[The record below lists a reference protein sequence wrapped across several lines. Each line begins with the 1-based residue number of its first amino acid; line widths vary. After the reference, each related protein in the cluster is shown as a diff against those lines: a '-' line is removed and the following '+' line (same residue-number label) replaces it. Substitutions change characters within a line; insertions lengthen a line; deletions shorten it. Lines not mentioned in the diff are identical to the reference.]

1 MHRHPSRSVRTAAL
15 LTAGTVAVGVLSA
28 GLVTATSEAAHAS
41 RKPTQVKAA
50 FSAVQVVADAPVVV
64 TGRVRDRGQRRRV
77 VILEQRTRSGWRKVD
92 KAKTAKSGD
101 FTLTVPTNW
110 FHSSKMRVRTPRAR
124 RSPGDVSR
132 AVRMQVVP
140 AYAPIGS
147 PSGWAHSS
155 SDKIRANPCQKI
167 SYGINSAGA
176 LPDPASAAAAIH
188 HAVALVA
195 QATGMRFEFKGE
207 TTAVPFDKQQRKGD
221 PKLVFGW
228 VRDEDTRLDLGPAV
242 AARGGSDKARW
253 ARDARGRRVGE
264 AVTMGVIYDAGE
276 PYMTA
281 ADMYHLTMHELG
293 HAVGLGHVT
302 ATDQHMGTGQEGYDL
317 PTSYS
322 AGDLTGLAKVG
333 LQQGC
338 LRPDR
343 GGRRRYQASMVSPTP
358 LS

>member
-1 MHRHPSRSVRTAAL
+1 MRRQPSRPIRTAAV
-15 LTAGTVAVGVLSA
+15 LTASTLATGVLSV
-28 GLVTATSEAAHAS
+28 GLVPATSDAAHAA
-41 RKPTQVKAA
+41 RRPTKVKAT
-50 FSAVQVVADAPVVV
+50 FSAVQAVSGASVVV
-64 TGRVRDRGQRRRV
+64 TGKVRDRGRRKRV
-77 VILEQRTRSGWRKVD
+77 VILEQRIKSGWRKVD
-92 KAKTAKSGD
+92 KAKTSKRGEFA
-101 FTLTVPTNW
+101 LNVPTHW
-110 FHSSKMRVRTPRAR
+110 FYSTKMRVRTPRAR
-124 RSPGDVSR
+124 RSPGDASR

-140 AYAPIGS
+140 GYAPLGS
-147 PSGWAHSS
+147 RDSWAHSS
-155 SDKIRANPCQKI
+155 KDKIRANPCQKI

-188 HAVALVA
+188 HSVALVA
-195 QATGMRFEFKGE
+195 QATGMRFKFTGE
-207 TTAVPFDKQQRKGD
+207 TSAVPFDKKQRKTD

-228 VRDEDTRLDLGPAV
+228 VRDEDTPLDLGPAV

-293 HAVGLGHVT
+293 HAVGLGHVG
-302 ATDQHMGTGQEGYDL
+302 ATDQHMSTGQEGYYL

-322 AGDLTGLAKVG
+322 AGDLNGLAHVG

-338 LRPDR
+338 LRPFR
-343 GGRRRYQASMVSPTP
+343 GGRGRYVASLVVPTP